1 MFELCCQNWH
11 CLHVCWHKRARLE
24 LDVNEWDWEWRHRR
38 GDTVMKI
45 YPKLSLLQTVPV
57 FYFSSES
64 EMKSGLFFSLNSW
77 AASFSQCQNVS
88 LRTPEHNTPDFHYKN
103 MISLQRGGSNLQILT
118 NLPVNFASFSKWS
131 ILRDI

>member
-1 MFELCCQNWH
+1 
-11 CLHVCWHKRARLE
+11 
-24 LDVNEWDWEWRHRR
+24 
-38 GDTVMKI
+38 MKI

-103 MISLQRGGSNLQILT
+103 MISLQRGGNNLQILT